1 MLQSAL
7 PNQLSTGAATPSPKV
22 RAGNIAWRALAYPAL
37 IVTGVLYVVPLGIL
51 LLHSVTDP
59 EWGFGN
65 YSRLLTQSGYLR
77 TLGRTLGLAAI
88 STMLALLIGY
98 PIAYR
103 IATSPR
109 AWLRRLLILC
119 VAAPYLTS
127 ILIRTFAWQIL
138 LGRIGLVNQ
147 GLQAAGWHTLELLFN
162 ATAVIIGLTHFLLP
176 MMIFPLVSVMRNI
189 EPSLLRAS
197 SSLGAGPAT
206 GFVKVFV
213 PASWPGIKVGTV
225 LCFVYG
231 VGAFVTPALL
241 GGNSGRMIGALI
253 ESAISQQ
260 ADYGLAAAASILL
273 AAGVAVILLVFRW
286 GLGGRLAELVSP
298 SSIRQAQQH
307 RQRRAPR
314 HSRIAQWASRLA
326 IAIDKSGLSRVPGLI
341 TGYALVAGL
350 IILLPQLIAIPIS
363 FSSTRTLIFPPP
375 GWSTQWYSGFFSAQ
389 WLAPLWTSIE
399 IAAGVTVLS
408 CILGGFAAV
417 GVARGWR
424 GKPALAATVLL
435 NFPLVFPTVVAAA
448 AFFLAWLPL
457 GLTDTKFG
465 ILLAHLTIAL
475 PFVFILVGANLQMLN
490 PSLERAAASMGASVA
505 TQVRRILI
513 PLLSGSL
520 LTGAFF
526 SFLSSFDEASIAV
539 FLSGLQVK
547 TLPRR
552 MYEALSFESDPT
564 IGVIAVLTMVVT
576 ALAIA
581 GGARFVRA
589 RPSQRQR

>member
-7 PNQLSTGAATPSPKV
+7 PNKISATATTTPTKV
-22 RAGNIAWRALAYPAL
+22 RAGSTAWGALAYPAL
-37 IVTGVLYVVPLGIL
+37 IVTSVLYVVPLGIL

-88 STMLALLIGY
+88 STVLALLVGY

-103 IATSPR
+103 IATSQR

-138 LGRIGLVNQ
+138 LGRIGLINQ

-189 EPSLLRAS
+189 PPSLLRAS

-213 PASWPGIKVGTV
+213 PASLPGIKVGTV

-241 GGNSGRMIGALI
+241 GGNSGRMLGALI

-273 AAGVAVILLVFRW
+273 AAGVAVILLIFRW

-298 SSIRQAQQH
+298 SSIRQQRQQ
-307 RQRRAPR
+307 RARR
-314 HSRIAQWASRLA
+314 HSRMAQRASRLA

-341 TGYALVAGL
+341 TGYSLVAGL

-375 GWSTQWYSGFFSAQ
+375 GWSTQWYAGFFSEQ

-424 GKPALAATVLL
+424 GKPALAATLLL

-475 PFVFILVGANLQMLN
+475 PFVFILVSANLQMLN
-490 PSLERAAASMGASVA
+490 PSLERAAASMGATVA

-576 ALAIA
+576 AVAIA
-581 GGARFVRA
+581 GGARLVRA
-589 RPSQRQR
+589 RPSQRSR

>member
-1 MLQSAL
+1 
-7 PNQLSTGAATPSPKV
+7 
-22 RAGNIAWRALAYPAL
+22 
-37 IVTGVLYVVPLGIL
+37 
-51 LLHSVTDP
+51 
-59 EWGFGN
+59 
-65 YSRLLTQSGYLR
+65 
-77 TLGRTLGLAAI
+77 
-88 STMLALLIGY
+88 
-98 PIAYR
+98 
-103 IATSPR
+103 
-109 AWLRRLLILC
+109 
-119 VAAPYLTS
+119 
-127 ILIRTFAWQIL
+127 
-138 LGRIGLVNQ
+138 
-147 GLQAAGWHTLELLFN
+147 
-162 ATAVIIGLTHFLLP
+162 
-176 MMIFPLVSVMRNI
+176 
-189 EPSLLRAS
+189 
-197 SSLGAGPAT
+197 
-206 GFVKVFV
+206 
-213 PASWPGIKVGTV
+213 
-225 LCFVYG
+225 
-231 VGAFVTPALL
+231 
-241 GGNSGRMIGALI
+241 
-253 ESAISQQ
+253 
-260 ADYGLAAAASILL
+260 
-273 AAGVAVILLVFRW
+273 VILLVFRW

-399 IAAGVTVLS
+399 SPPRHRA
-408 CILGGFAAV
+408 ILHP
-417 GVARGWR
+417 RRLCCGWR
-424 GKPALAATVLL
+424 GPRLARQAGAGS
-435 NFPLVFPTVVAAA
+435 NRAAQFSA
-448 AFFLAWLPL
+448 GVSNRGGRRCIFLAWLPL